1 MLLPLAI
8 DAQSLSCQEFRQ
20 ERFLCRNCSGYS
32 PHVYNELHATSRSRW
47 SRNTPGQG
55 NRIALTCSKNALDAE
70 SVSCTENTFKQ
81 HEWNRHTARVQLCR
95 AGSSRHKQCHRC
107 VRFLASCFHHRRT
120 SHISTSSVQLRLLEG
135 TSGFCT
141 CQCVQDSVVDRFLHR
156 PGFQRELV
164 VQLFDKSSKG
174 FTSI

>member
-20 ERFLCRNCSGYS
+20 ERFFVCTNCSGYS

-81 HEWNRHTARVQLCR
+81 HECHVVHVRHRVFES
-95 AGSSRHKQCHRC
+95 AP
-107 VRFLASCFHHRRT
+107 
-120 SHISTSSVQLRLLEG
+120 LL
-135 TSGFCT
+135 
-141 CQCVQDSVVDRFLHR
+141 V
-156 PGFQRELV
+156 GFQIRSPWCRNAAPLPMLKPCSFHALRINFVQVVLFSRPACHLV
-164 VQLFDKSSKG
+164 KICTGSPKG
-174 FTSI
+174 KI